1 MAKRVRRDRQQANA
15 LSDLAIPSKDTV
27 PANDAL
33 TVRDGRNERGLLA
46 RILDTPQLALAVPRL
61 APELLHRVIQTCGLE
76 DCSDLVALATPAQ
89 LQRVF
94 DIDLWRQGRPG
105 VDEELDVAR
114 FATWLEVLMQSG
126 ATTAAEKVAGMEAD
140 LVIAALAQHLR
151 VFDVAAVTP
160 VPSDDGDETIERRS
174 SDEPSCEL
182 GGYLLEAKRSD
193 AWDTI
198 VELLAT
204 LDSNHPNYFH
214 RVMRGCRHLS
224 NEGFELDGLHDLLDD
239 RAQDLFDLALDRER
253 RREERG
259 FVTPAQARAFL
270 HDARRIQLKQ
280 VTPPTSNPIVRAY
293 FRGIAAAPP
302 IDPEAP
308 AANVNGLLPEASG
321 SSDTAEDT
329 QAAVG
334 AVVELLRD
342 AGVLNDQP
350 RALLPAAQDD
360 PPMLARIQ
368 AHLQFANDIDP
379 IAHATRME
387 ELVFLA
393 NTLVAG
399 CSLRER
405 PFTERDASD
414 ATMAVCNLGL
424 ENWPDHWSTTPPQ
437 HMSVGDHSMRLPENF
452 LVDHDLISV
461 FQIGW
466 TILHRDVS
474 MYTADRLID
483 VLGELRCSDRET
495 HFELNDLRLE
505 LIKHLQTGKPWGAR
519 NALDVIAILDTPA
532 RAALLGLLDE
542 CPVLHAA
549 LVASVNAGPRSVGP
563 ADFTFISENSQIATI
578 RRFMRSLPDQL
589 AG

>member
-1 MAKRVRRDRQQANA
+1 MTKRVRRDRQQANA
-15 LSDLAIPSKDTV
+15 LRDIPSKDSV

-33 TVRDGRNERGLLA
+33 TVREGRDERGLLA
-46 RILDTPQLALAVPRL
+46 RILDTPQLALAVPLL

-105 VDEELDVAR
+105 VDEELDAAR

-126 ATTAAEKVAGMEAD
+126 ATTAAEKVAGMDAD

-151 VFDVAAVTP
+151 VFDVATFEP
-160 VPSDDGDETIERRS
+160 TESSDDEPLERQRRGES
-174 SDEPSCEL
+174 SCEL
-182 GGYLLEAKRSD
+182 GGYLLEVKRSD

-198 VELLAT
+198 VELLAA
-204 LDSNHPNYFH
+204 LDSNHPDYFH

-239 RAQDLFDLALDRER
+239 RAQDLFDLALDREH

-270 HDARRIQLKQ
+270 HDARRVQLKQ
-280 VTPPTSNPIVRAY
+280 PTPPTSNPIVRAY
-293 FRGIAAAPP
+293 FRGIAATPP
-302 IDPEAP
+302 PDSEAS
-308 AANVNGLLPEASG
+308 AVNVNGLLPDAAG
-321 SSDTAEDT
+321 SSETAEDT

-350 RALLPAAQDD
+350 RALLRPAQDE
-360 PPMLARIQ
+360 PPMLARMQ
-368 AHLQFANDIDP
+368 AHLQFANDINP
-379 IAHATRME
+379 MAHATRME

-405 PFTERDASD
+405 PFTEREASD

-424 ENWPDHWSTTPPQ
+424 ENWPDHWSTKPPQ
-437 HMSVGDHSMRLPENF
+437 HTSVTDRTIRLPENF
-452 LVDHDLISV
+452 LVDHDLITV

-466 TILHRDVS
+466 TILYRDVS
-474 MYTADRLID
+474 MYAADRLID
-483 VLGELRCSDRET
+483 VLGELRCGDRET
-495 HFELNDLRLE
+495 HFGLNDLRLE

-532 RAALLGLLDE
+532 WAALLGLLDE

-549 LVASVNAGPRSVGP
+549 LVASVNTGPRSVGA
-563 ADFTFISENSQIATI
+563 ADFTFISENDQIETV
-578 RRFMRSLPDQL
+578 RQFMRSLPDQL
-589 AG
+589 VG